1 MIRVRRH
8 KLILVVLAAS
18 VAVVAAAVEAGST
31 TGPTQEARS
40 TESVAVAA
48 DTQTLECRGT
58 KAAMNDELEQ
68 LRLRCDA
75 ALAEF
80 EACRANRP
88 AWSDVELF
96 SCGFD
101 MSTDLA
107 RGDLDATASLE
118 ACGGTRAQASRMDCP
133 VPSCESELERLE
145 ELSALRNCLGA

>member
-31 TGPTQEARS
+31 TGPTQEVRS
-40 TESVAVAA
+40 TESVAVATEA

-58 KAAMNDELEQ
+58 KAAMDDELEQ

-145 ELSALRNCLGA
+145 ELSALRDC

>member
-1 MIRVRRH
+1 MIRVPRH

-31 TGPTQEARS
+31 TGPTQEVRS
-40 TESVAVAA
+40 TESVAVATEA

-58 KAAMNDELEQ
+58 KAAMDDELEQ

-145 ELSALRNCLGA
+145 ELSALRDC

>member
-1 MIRVRRH
+1 MIRVPRH

-31 TGPTQEARS
+31 TGPTQEVRS
-40 TESVAVAA
+40 TESVAVATEA

-58 KAAMNDELEQ
+58 KAAMDDELEQ

-75 ALAEF
+75 ALAEL

-145 ELSALRNCLGA
+145 ELSALRDC